1 MIRVIIM
8 PLPQLGQR
16 RRGIG
21 YLIWVVGCDAYT
33 EIPFFRIAPREILRR
48 NRNKAVQ

>member
-8 PLPQLGQR
+8 PLPQLGQW

-21 YLIWVVGCDAYT
+21 YLIWVVGCEAYT
-33 EIPFFRIAPREILRR
+33 EIPSFRIAPREILRR
-48 NRNKAVQ
+48 DRDEAVQ